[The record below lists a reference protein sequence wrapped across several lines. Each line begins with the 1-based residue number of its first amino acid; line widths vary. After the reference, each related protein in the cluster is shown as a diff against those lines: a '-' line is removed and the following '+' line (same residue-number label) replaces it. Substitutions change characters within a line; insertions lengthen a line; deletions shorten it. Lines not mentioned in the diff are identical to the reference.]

1 MDSQNKQDPNVVC
14 STAAPLCDAGY
25 SGKCMAVPEANTK
38 AISSGPSERSSTLQQ
53 AGWLDECCGM

>member
-1 MDSQNKQDPNVVC
+1 MVC